1 MSDFSNSFLEKLT
14 NQRFSYR
21 QYSKVQFAGQGIV
34 LEQNKEPALSGGIRP
49 FFTRAMENVPIEDAS
64 PEDDIITIS
73 RKAGIVD
80 ENTGRPLY
88 LLLERAKNAGC
99 RIVVADALDDE
110 PYISSQ
116 LAPALEM
123 TDLLVRGA
131 QLACEAI
138 AADEVRVEIYKELG
152 ETRVE
157 IGETL
162 GGLPVDR
169 VGAGYPADNSLILST
184 IAPEKEETEQ
194 SVLSPLVFLFENAA
208 DLTAGARRL
217 YQQYAHRIYQS
228 ALYQNGE
235 EYLLV
240 LRPLDRCSMESSLL
254 LSEYGTPVAEG
265 ELSAAV
271 IDEHCTSLYTSEA
284 LEHLSN
290 EGV

>member
-1 MSDFSNSFLEKLT
+1 MKECDMMKIKRLAKNKVRILLSHRELEA
-14 NQRFSYR
+14 F
-21 QYSKVQFAGQGIV
+21 GIV
-34 LEQNKEPALSGGIRP
+34 WENIGPNDPATQEWIALLL
-49 FFTRAMENVPIEDAS
+49 DAADRHTGFY
-64 PEDDIITIS
+64 PEDGHLYVEAVPT
-73 RKAGIVD
+73 D
-80 ENTGRPLY
+80 E
-88 LLLERAKNAGC
+88 
-99 RIVVADALDDE
+99 
-110 PYISSQ
+110 
-116 LAPALEM
+116 
-123 TDLLVRGA
+123 
-131 QLACEAI
+131 
-138 AADEVRVEIYKELG
+138 
-152 ETRVE
+152 
-157 IGETL
+157 
-162 GGLPVDR
+162 
-169 VGAGYPADNSLILST
+169 GYAVILST